1 MEKDRHWGSTQAETM
16 PRNQERLHIVSR
28 GGAPA
33 GKLASDGRNRH
44 ERRTVSGRWLLTA
57 LVLAIG
63 AAALC
68 GWFSLCLLFWQ
79 GNWQLLYHPSANV
92 TRTPSSVGLQFES
105 IQFAVTD
112 TGVPRLSGWWIAA
125 PPDAPYR
132 RFTVLYLHD
141 QKGNLSD
148 TVAALAQL
156 HAVGVNVLAFDYR
169 GYGQS
174 QFTRP
179 SEAHWRE
186 DADWALAYLAGTR
199 HINSGKIVLDGAG
212 LGADLALEVA
222 AAHPELA
229 GVILI
234 SPTHEP
240 MNAVFTDPR
249 ARLVPAHML
258 VRDHYDL
265 DAAAEAVRIPVLWFE
280 QESAARQAGA
290 VTEMEA
296 YEKVEGS
303 KMLVWLGPA
312 AQGDQQFADA
322 CSRWLDN
329 LPAH

>member
-1 MEKDRHWGSTQAETM
+1 M

-28 GGAPA
+28 GGARA
-33 GKLASDGRNRH
+33 GKLASESH
-44 ERRTVSGRWLLTA
+44 SQHKPRTVSGRWLLTA

-68 GWFSLCLLFWQ
+68 GWFSLCFLFWQ
-79 GNWQLLYHPSANV
+79 GNWQLLYHPSAKV

-125 PPDAPYR
+125 QPEAPYR
-132 RFTVLYLHD
+132 GFTVLYLHD

-148 TVAALAQL
+148 TVDALAQL
-156 HAVGVNVLAFDYR
+156 HAMGLNVLAFDYR

-186 DADWALAYLAGTR
+186 DADWALAYLTGTR
-199 HINSGKIVLDGAG
+199 HVNPGKIVLDGAG
-212 LGADLALEVA
+212 LGANLALEVA

-240 MNAVFTDPR
+240 MNAIFMDPR

-258 VRDHYDL
+258 VRDRYDL

-296 YEKVEGS
+296 YEKVEAS

-312 AQGDQQFADA
+312 AQSNQQLADA

>member
-1 MEKDRHWGSTQAETM
+1 MM
-16 PRNQERLHIVSR
+16 PRNHERLHIVSR

-33 GKLASDGRNRH
+33 GKPAGRGRSRH
-44 ERRTVSGRWLLTA
+44 ESRTVSGRWLLSA
-57 LVLAIG
+57 LILTIG
-63 AAALC
+63 GAALC

-79 GNWQLLYHPSANV
+79 GSWQLLYHPTATV
-92 TRTPSSVGLQFES
+92 TRTPSSVGLQFEP
-105 IQFAVTD
+105 IQFAVTN
-112 TGVPRLSGWWIAA
+112 TGVPRLNGWWIAA
-125 PPDAPYR
+125 RPDDPYH

-141 QKGNLSD
+141 QSGNLGD
-148 TVAALAQL
+148 AVDALAQL
-156 HAVGVNVLAFDYR
+156 HAIGVNVLAFDYR

-174 QFTRP
+174 QFARP

-186 DADWALAYLAGTR
+186 DANWALAYMAGTR
-199 HINSGKIVLDGAG
+199 HVNPGKIVLDGAG
-212 LGADLALEVA
+212 LGADLAMEVA
-222 AAHPELA
+222 ASHPELA

-234 SPTHEP
+234 SPAHAP
-240 MNAVFTDPR
+240 MNAVFMDPR

-280 QESAARQAGA
+280 QESAVRQTGG

-296 YEKVEGS
+296 YEKVKAS

-312 AQGDQQFADA
+312 AQGNQQFGDA